1 MKRRRRIKHLLT
13 LEERLAETAK
23 RLREQVKTL
32 PPSAERDELV
42 RKARQTEIASHM
54 NEWLTSPGLQP
65 PK

>member
-1 MKRRRRIKHLLT
+1 MPRRRFKQSLT
-13 LEERLAETAK
+13 FEERLAEAAK
-23 RLREQVKTL
+23 RLRQQAKTL

-42 RKARQTEIASHM
+42 RKARQTEIASHI